1 MLGLM
6 IRGRTKNVIGR
17 TWGSPWGRTWGR
29 TWLLAAVALGSVLLL
44 AACGG
49 PETAATAG
57 PAPETA
63 TQGQSSSVA
72 APADPVATKSA
83 TANAGRKV
91 GGAVGDLA
99 PEFGG
104 IEAWINGGPLTMEEL
119 RGRVVL
125 IDFWTYTCINCIRTF
140 PYLKQWHSRYAGDGL
155 VIVGVHTP
163 EFEFEKV
170 YENVAAATEAEALV
184 WPMAQDNDYVTWR
197 RYSNRFWPA
206 KYLIDKEGVVRYTH
220 FGEGAYAETEDVIRE
235 LLAEADPTFL
245 DEILPLPEDQ
255 TLDPAFLT
263 TRNAEVTREL
273 YGGYERGEGD
283 LLYGRG
289 GYVRQMQYY
298 ESKDRVAD
306 FSIPSELEP
315 HNLYFQGAWRI
326 GPESST
332 HGRMTESFEDYL
344 ATVYSAT
351 SVHAV
356 LTSDS
361 GEPYK
366 VRVTVDGE
374 YLTEENR
381 GSDIIIGGDGES
393 YLWVTSPT
401 LYNVVS
407 NPSYVRRETLRM
419 SSNSPDFG
427 LFAFTF
433 GVYQKGS

>member
-1 MLGLM
+1 MLAMFSRL
-6 IRGRTKNVIGR
+6 RTTGPSNR
-17 TWGSPWGRTWGR
+17 
-29 TWLLAAVALGSVLLL
+29 LLVLAGAVMALVFVVV
-44 AACGG
+44 ACGG
-49 PETAATAG
+49 SETAETTGPSATQEQPSIPVAG
-57 PAPETA
+57 GSTQEQTSTPPAPL
-63 TQGQSSSVA
+63 
-72 APADPVATKSA
+72 ATKSA
-83 TANAGRKV
+83 TANADRMV

-125 IDFWTYTCINCIRTF
+125 IDFWTYTCINCIRTYPF
-140 PYLKQWHSRYAGDGL
+140 LKQWHARYADDGL

-163 EFEFEKV
+163 EFDFEKI
-170 YENVAAATEAEALV
+170 YDNVVEATLNDALV

-206 KYLIDKEGVVRYTH
+206 KYLIDKDGVVRYTH
-220 FGEGAYAETEDVIRE
+220 FGEGGYAETEDVIRE
-235 LLAEADPTFL
+235 LLAEANPAFL
-245 DEILPLPEDQ
+245 DENWPLPEDQ
-255 TLDPAFLT
+255 TLDPLFLT

-283 LLYGRG
+283 LIYGRG
-289 GYVRQMQYY
+289 GYVRQMEYY
-298 ESKDRVAD
+298 ENKDQVVD
-306 FSIPSELEP
+306 FTISSDLEP
-315 HNLYFQGAWRI
+315 HNIYFQGPWRV

-332 HGRMTESFEDYL
+332 HGRATESFEDYL
-344 ATVYSAT
+344 TLVYSAT
-351 SVHAV
+351 SVNAV

-366 VRVTVDGE
+366 VRITVDDE
-374 YLTEENR
+374 YLTEENK
-381 GSDIIIGGDGES
+381 GSDVTIGDDGES

-401 LYNVVS
+401 LYNVIS
-407 NPSYVRRETLRM
+407 NPTYIRRETLKM

-433 GVYQKGS
+433 GVYDTGP